1 MEAIISAEQCL
12 KNVLIKYLEAKKD
25 SSKDRADAVNE
36 AMLEFAKL
44 HREAILK
51 EIAEDY
57 TYYLKGD
64 EGSET
69 LDEEKF
75 FKEVYPIN
83 NIK

>member
-1 MEAIISAEQCL
+1 MEAIISAREFMDSCPSNMKPSQMM
-12 KNVLIKYLEAKKD
+12 VLF
-25 SSKDRADAVNE
+25 V
-36 AMLEFAKL
+36 KL

-69 LDEEKF
+69 LDKEKF

>member
-1 MEAIISAEQCL
+1 MEAIISAKEL
-12 KNVLIKYLEAKKD
+12 LINSVDSHKYGSDVE
-25 SSKDRADAVNE
+25 E
-36 AMLEFAKL
+36 CMIEFAKL
-44 HREAILK
+44 HRKAILE

-69 LDEEKF
+69 LDKEKF

>member
-1 MEAIISAEQCL
+1 MEAIISAEDFFL
-12 KNVLIKYLEAKKD
+12 
-25 SSKDRADAVNE
+25 SKFNPNKTGGYYEIETDFAIEIAI
-36 AMLEFAKL
+36 EFAKL

-64 EGSET
+64 EGSEI
-69 LDEEKF
+69 LNKEKF